1 MKSSR
6 TRVLLVHPHRG
17 DLGGVASYYRIL
29 EPFSTVDASH
39 FINGRR
45 PDEKSVH
52 FSLGRLVGDY
62 FRFVLLL
69 SRERYDVININPSLN
84 RKGVLRDSVFILIA
98 KHLLRHKTVV
108 FFHGWEHPFVD
119 KLTGWKL
126 HLFRLVYGKADA
138 TIVLAKA
145 SKKILIDWGFSP
157 DKVIVET
164 TAFDESLTAGF
175 DIERAIAAR
184 QKGPF
189 NVLFFARLIK
199 EKGLYESLD
208 TFTLLNKKFPSMQLL
223 IAGDGEEF
231 DNVKSF
237 LEKSKLGGVDMMGY
251 IKSREKIDLLTKS
264 AVFFLPSYSE
274 GLPISLLEAMA
285 MGLPIVTRAVGGI
298 KDFFEQRKH
307 GFVTESMQPD
317 VFAEFISELFER
329 RDLYEEISR
338 HNYLYA
344 KDHFS
349 GSRVRQRMERIYS
362 TVGGK

>member
-29 EPFSTVDASH
+29 EPFSAVDASH

-45 PDEKSVH
+45 PDEKSAH
-52 FSLGRLVGDY
+52 FSFGRLVGDY
-62 FRFVLLL
+62 VRFIVLLL
-69 SRERYDVININPSLN
+69 RERFDVININPSLN
-84 RKGVLRDSVFILIA
+84 RKGVLRDSVFIIIA

-119 KLTGWKL
+119 KLKGWKL
-126 HLFRLVYGKADA
+126 RLFHMVYAKADA

-145 SKKILIDWGFSP
+145 SKQILLDWGFSP
-157 DKVIVET
+157 DSVIVET
-164 TAFDESLTAGF
+164 TAFDESLSAGF
-175 DIERAIAAR
+175 DLERAIAVR

-189 NVLFFARLIK
+189 YVLFFARLIK
-199 EKGLYESLD
+199 EKGLYESLE
-208 TFTLLNKKFPSMQLL
+208 TFALLNKKYPSMQLL

-231 DNVKSF
+231 NNVKSF
-237 LEKSKLGGVDMMGY
+237 LDTSKLVGVEMLGY
-251 IKSREKIDLLTKS
+251 IKSREKVDLLTKS
-264 AVFFLPSYSE
+264 ALFFLPSYTE

-285 MGLPIVTRAVGGI
+285 MGLPIVTRSIGGI

-307 GFVTESMQPD
+307 GFATESLQPE
-317 VFAEFISELFER
+317 VFAEFIGELFER

-338 HNYLYA
+338 YNYQYA

-349 GSRVRQRMERIYS
+349 GSRVRQRMEGIYL